1 MFVSPGGLRVFP
13 GGLRLD
19 PTNFKNNFD
28 PTGIGGFK
36 SQLMQINPEFLS
48 ADFGSNIL
56 RQRALG
62 QDQSDIPFQRFAES
76 QFNIF
81 ESGAAQQ
88 RQNTAENLARRGLL
102 NSSVGLGALQNVDA
116 QLAQQREGLGS
127 QLGLQQLTRRD
138 QALMDSAR
146 LKDLEL
152 SARTA
157 GLENLLALPTLDVA
171 RLAAENAGK
180 VPSDS
185 GGGGRRGGL
194 VGGFLGA
201 LGL

>member
-1 MFVSPGGLRVFP
+1 MFVSAGGFT
-13 GGLRLD
+13 LD

-88 RQNTAENLARRGLL
+88 RQNVAENLARRGLL

-185 GGGGRRGGL
+185 SNNSGVSGIVNKVLNAIGI
-194 VGGFLGA
+194 
-201 LGL
+201 